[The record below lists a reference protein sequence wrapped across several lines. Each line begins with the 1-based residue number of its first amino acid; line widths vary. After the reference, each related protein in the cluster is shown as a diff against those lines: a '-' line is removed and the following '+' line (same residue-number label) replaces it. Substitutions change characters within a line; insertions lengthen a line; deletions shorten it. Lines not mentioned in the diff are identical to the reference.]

1 MKVLFCQPHSE
12 RVYLLHLDDLF
23 RPRQD
28 GLWLREHGV
37 VSLVED
43 AGVHEAATVAPRALT
58 LRVEAAHRLRF
69 EPLLP
74 RVAPFVVGKLAL
86 LELLLLFPFSRP
98 FSLSCLVP
106 DSARLRKFNKF
117 EDVFASCACA

>member
-1 MKVLFCQPHSE
+1 MKVLLCQPHSE
-12 RVYLLHLDDLF
+12 TAYLLHLDDLF

-58 LRVEAAHRLRF
+58 LRVEAAHRLRS

-74 RVAPFVVGKLAL
+74 RVAPLVVGQLAL
-86 LELLLLFPFSRP
+86 LELLLFTFSRP
-98 FSLSCLVP
+98 LSLGCLVP
-106 DSARLRKFNKF
+106 DSARLRKFI
-117 EDVFASCACA
+117 